1 MNRHTERILHRGHQE
16 QDSHNKKSSGI
27 PGFQKTAEP
36 WHAASCLLQAGKACR
51 PWAGCPGWLLCWEQ
65 DGQPP
70 VRRLQSPGPGP
81 CQVLGERVSSAGP
94 KSRAS
99 GLFLKSFQEE
109 GKAAPELDPLP
120 LTTEFLEPA
129 TCQLY
134 SGGKWHSVQSPQQ
147 CPHTLVP
154 DKRPSAQSHST

>member
-1 MNRHTERILHRGHQE
+1 MTHFLMQIDTESESCTEGVRNKTVTVR
-16 QDSHNKKSSGI
+16 SHLESLARCIVPPS
-27 PGFQKTAEP
+27 
-36 WHAASCLLQAGKACR
+36 AGKACR
-51 PWAGCPGWLLCWEQ
+51 PWVGCPGWLLCWEQ

-70 VRRLQSPGPGP
+70 VRPLQSPGPGP
-81 CQVLGERVSSAGP
+81 CQVLGECVSSAGP
-94 KSRAS
+94 RSRAS

-147 CPHTLVP
+147 CRHTLVP
-154 DKRPSAQSHST
+154 DKGPSGQSHST